1 MAGEIYL
8 SKEGFEKLRAQLERL
23 KGKER
28 IRIATAIHEARM
40 LGDISENADYD
51 AAKEAQAHNEAKIA
65 ELESKLA
72 VARIIDQQDIPTDQI
87 FIGAKV
93 TIVDLETDEVVQY
106 TLVSAEEANYEEGKI
121 SIHSPVGKALM
132 GKKIGDKISINVP
145 AGVLQYKVE
154 KIER

>member
-8 SKEGFEKLRAQLERL
+8 TKEGYEKLRAELERL

-28 IRIATAIHEARM
+28 VRIATAIHEARM

-65 ELESKLA
+65 ELELKLA
-72 VARIIDQQDIPTDQI
+72 NARIINGQDIPTDQI
-87 FIGAKV
+87 FIGARV
-93 TIVDLETDEVVQY
+93 TIRDLQTDEVIQY
-106 TLVSAEEANYEEGKI
+106 TLVSSEEANYEEGKI

-132 GKKIGDKISINVP
+132 AKKVGDEISIHVP
-145 AGVLQYKVE
+145 AGVLHYRIE
-154 KIER
+154 KIQR

>member
-1 MAGEIYL
+1 MPGEIYL
-8 SKEGFEKLRAQLERL
+8 TKEGYEKLRNELERL

-28 IRIATAIHEARM
+28 VRIATTIHEARM

-72 VARIIDQQDIPTDQI
+72 IARIIDNQDIPTDQI

-93 TIVDLETDEVVQY
+93 TIKDLDTDEAIEY
-106 TLVSAEEANYEEGKI
+106 TLVSIEEANYEEGKI
-121 SIHSPVGKALM
+121 SIQSPVGKALM
-132 GKKIGDKISINVP
+132 GKKKGDEISVNVP
-145 AGVLQYKVE
+145 AGVLKYKIQ
-154 KIER
+154 KIGR